1 MPIVNDAPILDSV
14 RVYLKEIGS
23 IKLLKANEEIELA
36 RKIADLLELE
46 RIRNDLKERLD
57 RLPSDREW
65 ANELNMDVPQFRR
78 RLYLGRKAK
87 NKMVEANL
95 RLVVSIAKKYQ
106 NRGLSFQDL
115 IQEGS
120 IGLIRG
126 AEKFDPEKG
135 YKFSTYATWWIMQG
149 ITRAIALQSRTIRLP
164 IHLHETIS
172 RAKKATKILSQEL
185 GRKPTEEEVATRM
198 EITVERLRFVSD
210 KGRTPLSLET
220 PTGRD
225 GESKLVDFIEAEAEP
240 PEDLLFNNFLSQE
253 ISNVLDTL
261 TDRQSC
267 VIRLRYGLDDGRTKS
282 LEEIALQLNL
292 SRERVRQIEAKAL
305 RRLRHPS
312 RNSVL
317 KEYLRA

>member
-1 MPIVNDAPILDSV
+1 M
-14 RVYLKEIGS
+14 
-23 IKLLKANEEIELA
+23 
-36 RKIADLLELE
+36 
-46 RIRNDLKERLD
+46 
-57 RLPSDREW
+57 
-65 ANELNMDVPQFRR
+65 
-78 RLYLGRKAK
+78 
-87 NKMVEANL
+87 
-95 RLVVSIAKKYQ
+95 
-106 NRGLSFQDL
+106 
-115 IQEGS
+115 
-120 IGLIRG
+120 RG
-126 AEKFDPEKG
+126 AEKFDPERG

-164 IHLHETIS
+164 VHLHETIS
-172 RAKKATKILSQEL
+172 HAKKATKILSQEL

-198 EITVERLRFVSD
+198 EITVEKLRFVSD
-210 KGRTPLSLET
+210 KARIPLSLET

-225 GESKLVDFIEAEAEP
+225 SESKLVDFIEAEVESP
-240 PEDLLFNNFLSQE
+240 DELVFNNFLRE
-253 ISNVLDTL
+253 AIVLVLDTL
-261 TDRQSC
+261 TDRESC

>member
-1 MPIVNDAPILDSV
+1 MALVNNAPPTDSI

-36 RKIADLLELE
+36 RKIADLLHLE
-46 RIRNDLKERLD
+46 SIRNDLQERLN
-57 RLPSDREW
+57 RLPNDREW

-87 NKMVEANL
+87 NKMIEANL

-126 AEKFDPEKG
+126 AEKFDPERG
-135 YKFSTYATWWIMQG
+135 YKFSTYATWWIRQG
-149 ITRAIALQSRTIRLP
+149 ITWAIALQSRTIRLP

-210 KGRTPLSLET
+210 KARIPLSLET

-240 PEDLLFNNFLSQE
+240 PENLLFNNFLSQE

-267 VIRLRYGLDDGRTKS
+267 IIRLRYGLDDGRMRS

>member
-1 MPIVNDAPILDSV
+1 M
-14 RVYLKEIGS
+14 
-23 IKLLKANEEIELA
+23 
-36 RKIADLLELE
+36 
-46 RIRNDLKERLD
+46 
-57 RLPSDREW
+57 
-65 ANELNMDVPQFRR
+65 
-78 RLYLGRKAK
+78 
-87 NKMVEANL
+87 
-95 RLVVSIAKKYQ
+95 
-106 NRGLSFQDL
+106 
-115 IQEGS
+115 
-120 IGLIRG
+120 
-126 AEKFDPEKG
+126 
-135 YKFSTYATWWIMQG
+135 
-149 ITRAIALQSRTIRLP
+149 
-164 IHLHETIS
+164 
-172 RAKKATKILSQEL
+172 

-198 EITVERLRFVSD
+198 EITVEKLRFVSD
-210 KGRTPLSLET
+210 KARIPLSLET

-225 GESKLVDFIEAEAEP
+225 SESKLVDFIEAEVEP

-261 TDRQSC
+261 TDRESC